1 MAENQAA
8 RAEVLRT
15 RDLIGWAVA
24 DPAGATVGTVSDV
37 LIGRDGRVRYLAV
50 KRGLLGGSVLLPV
63 DQLEWGE
70 QSMRLTS
77 WLDAEVRR
85 LPGYDGDRALSP
97 AVIAEM
103 ERAHPRFYGPPLPF
117 DAPGV
122 EGAARV
128 VPLREARE
136 FRLPKT
142 APNVRGWNVFG
153 EDHERVGVVE
163 DMLVDPVEMKV
174 RYLDVDLADDLFLL
188 KEDRHVIIPMEAVE
202 LRERGEDV
210 WIHGLTAKQIAMLP
224 AYTGGSVD
232 PLVEMRVREAFA
244 GGGANA
250 LPPSHAAQAPAVLPP
265 PVHETDSAPPLDER
279 MDAPPLSEQ
288 GVDSETRFD
297 DGTLDDLPPREPV
310 DLPPPPHDERGDLLP
325 PDTPRDDLPPPDLR
339 RGDTP
344 PPLPWDR

>member
-1 MAENQAA
+1 MAENPAS

-24 DPAGATVGTVSDV
+24 DPAGATVGTVSDL
-37 LIGRDGRVRYLAV
+37 LIGRDGRVRFLAV
-50 KRGLLGGSVLLPV
+50 KRGLLGASVLIPV
-63 DQLEWGE
+63 GELDWGE

-77 WLDAEVRR
+77 WTDAQVRT
-85 LPGYDGDRALSP
+85 LPTYDGDHALSP
-97 AVIAEM
+97 EVMAEL

-122 EGAARV
+122 EGAARLL
-128 VPLREARE
+128 PLRQAKD
-136 FRLPKT
+136 FRLPKG

-163 DMLVDPVEMKV
+163 DMLVDPEGLKV

-188 KEDRHVIIPMEAVE
+188 REDRHVVVPMEAVE

-210 WIHGLTAKQIAMLP
+210 WVHGLTAAQIALLP
-224 AYTGGSVD
+224 AYTGGAVD

-250 LPPSHAAQAPAVLPP
+250 RDPRLEAAPVAPLAN
-265 PVHETDSAPPLDER
+265 
-279 MDAPPLSEQ
+279 
-288 GVDSETRFD
+288 
-297 DGTLDDLPPREPV
+297 DGTMAD
-310 DLPPPPHDERGDLLP
+310 RG
-325 PDTPRDDLPPPDLR
+325 TAPPPDGRFTEEEMLPMDHP
-339 RGDTP
+339 GNVPTGHQGEMP
-344 PPLPWDR
+344 PPLPPRA